1 MGSQPRMSCFRQTI
15 AISILSALTGCH
27 EAGDDSTGP
36 QLVIVLSPVNGE
48 CVVRAAKMK
57 CAGVSAYLRD
67 TLKLPSDTY
76 IAVSSPQ
83 PETLDAIVPIMKDL
97 NAAGYGSVIGDIP
110 IRSR

>member
-1 MGSQPRMSCFRQTI
+1 MGSQPRMSGFRQTI

-48 CVVRAAKMK
+48 CVVRTAKLK

-83 PETLDAIVPIMKDL
+83 AETLDAIVPIMKDL
-97 NAAGYGSVIGDIP
+97 NAAGYGRVIGDIP